1 MSRHLADTSRQDET
15 VVFMPA
21 QPVTPFSS
29 IRIDKDAPTPIYLQ
43 IAESIGSLLA
53 SGILPAGYV
62 LPPERVL
69 CEQFGIS
76 RMTLRQAM
84 SLLDHEGLIDSRR
97 GIGTVV
103 RHSRL
108 RKQQQELRSFSEEI
122 RARGG
127 RPESRLISLGLATP
141 AATVREFFGLREEQ
155 KVYEIQRVRLND
167 GEPLALETARIPE
180 RLCPGLERFD
190 LTKTS
195 LYCVLEESYGLSL
208 ESCSEEISAE
218 IPNSEFRKL
227 LSLSARTAVLVVNR
241 RTYTRDGRPVEL
253 TRSVFRGD
261 RYSAL
266 VHSVRKTKS
275 ILKTNREAT
284 THAAGKLP

>member
-1 MSRHLADTSRQDET
+1 M
-15 VVFMPA
+15 
-21 QPVTPFSS
+21 
-29 IRIDKDAPTPIYLQ
+29 TPIYLQ
-43 IAESIGSLLA
+43 IAEAIGSLLA
-53 SGILPAGYV
+53 SGVLPPGYV

-69 CEQFGIS
+69 CEQFDIS

-84 SLLDHEGLIDSRR
+84 SLLDREGLIDSRR
-97 GIGTVV
+97 GLGTVV

-141 AATVREFFGLREEQ
+141 AATVREFFGLRGDQ

-167 GEPLALETARIPE
+167 GEPLALEIARIPE

-190 LTKTS
+190 LAKTS
-195 LYCVLEESYGLSL
+195 LYRVLEESYGLSL
-208 ESCSEEISAE
+208 ENCSEEISAE
-218 IPNSEFRKL
+218 IPNSDCRKL
-227 LSLSARTAVLVVNR
+227 LSVPARTAVLVVNR
-241 RTYTRDGRPVEL
+241 KTYTRDERPVEF

-284 THAAGKLP
+284 TDGPGELP

>member
-1 MSRHLADTSRQDET
+1 MADTSRQLDT
-15 VVFMPA
+15 MMNMSAPT
-21 QPVTPFSS
+21 VTPFSS

-53 SGILPAGYV
+53 SGALPPGYI

-69 CEQFGIS
+69 CEQFSIS

-84 SLLDHEGLIDSRR
+84 SLLDREGLIDSRR

-103 RHSRL
+103 RHNRL

-122 RARGG
+122 RERGG

-141 AATVREFFGLREEQ
+141 AAAVREFFGLREDQ

-167 GEPLALETARIPE
+167 GEPLALEIARIPE

-195 LYCVLEESYGLSL
+195 LYRVLEESYGLSL
-208 ESCSEEISAE
+208 ENCSEEISAE
-218 IPNSEFRKL
+218 IPNSQCRKL
-227 LSLSARTAVLVVNR
+227 LSVPVRTAVLVVNR
-241 RTYTRDGRPVEL
+241 RTYARDGRPVEF

-266 VHSVRKTKS
+266 VHSVRKAKS
-275 ILKTNREAT
+275 VLKASSS
-284 THAAGKLP
+284 

>member
-1 MSRHLADTSRQDET
+1 M
-15 VVFMPA
+15 VIVPA
-21 QPVTPFSS
+21 QTVTPFSS
-29 IRIDKDAPTPIYLQ
+29 VRIDKDAPTPIYLQ
-43 IAESIGSLLA
+43 IAQSIGSLVA
-53 SGILPAGYV
+53 STVLPAGYV

-84 SLLDHEGLIDSRR
+84 NLLAREGLIDSRR

-103 RHSRL
+103 RPSRL

-141 AATVREFFGLREEQ
+141 EATVREFFGLREDQ

-167 GEPLALETARIPE
+167 GEPLALEIARIPE
-180 RLCPGLERFD
+180 RSCPGLERFD
-190 LTKTS
+190 LAKTS
-195 LYCVLEESYGLSL
+195 LYRILEESYGLSL

-218 IPNSEFRKL
+218 IPNSECRKL
-227 LSLSARTAVLVVNR
+227 LSVPARTAVLVVNR
-241 RTYTRDGRPVEL
+241 RTYTRDERPVEF

-266 VHSVRKTKS
+266 VHSVRKMKS
-275 ILKTNREAT
+275 VLKTS
-284 THAAGKLP
+284 GS

>member
-1 MSRHLADTSRQDET
+1 MAI
-15 VVFMPA
+15 MPA
-21 QPVTPFSS
+21 QTVTPFSS

-53 SGILPAGYV
+53 SGVLPPGYV
-62 LPPERVL
+62 LPSERVL

-84 SLLDHEGLIDSRR
+84 SLLDREGLIDSRR
-97 GIGTVV
+97 GIGTLVK
-103 RHSRL
+103 HSRL

-122 RARGG
+122 RERGG
-127 RPESRLISLGLATP
+127 HPESRLISLGLSTP
-141 AATVREFFGLREEQ
+141 AAIVREFFGLRGDQ

-167 GEPLALETARIPE
+167 GEPLGLEIARIPE
-180 RLCPGLERFD
+180 RLCPRLERFD
-190 LTKTS
+190 LAKTS
-195 LYCVLEESYGLSL
+195 LYRVLEESYGLSL

-218 IPNSEFRKL
+218 IPNSECRKL
-227 LSLSARTAVLVVNR
+227 LSVPARTAVLVVNR
-241 RTYTRDGRPVEL
+241 RTYTRDERPVEF

-275 ILKTNREAT
+275 ILKTNREAMT
-284 THAAGKLP
+284 DAGSEL

>member
-1 MSRHLADTSRQDET
+1 MMNMSGQT
-15 VVFMPA
+15 
-21 QPVTPFSS
+21 VTPFSS

-53 SGILPAGYV
+53 SGALPAGYI

-69 CEQFGIS
+69 CEQFSIS

-84 SLLDHEGLIDSRR
+84 SLLDREGLIDSRR

-103 RHSRL
+103 RHNRL

-122 RARGG
+122 RERGG

-141 AATVREFFGLREEQ
+141 AAAVREFFGLREDQ

-167 GEPLALETARIPE
+167 GEPLALELARIPE

-190 LTKTS
+190 LARSS
-195 LYCVLEESYGLSL
+195 LYEILEQSYGLRP
-208 ESCSEEISAE
+208 ETCNEEISAE
-218 IPNSEFRKL
+218 IPSSQQRKL
-227 LSLSARTAVLVVNR
+227 LSLPARTAVLVINR
-241 RTYTRDGRPVEL
+241 KTYMDDGRPLEL

-261 RYSAL
+261 RYSSV
-266 VHSVRKTKS
+266 VHSVRKNKS
-275 ILKTNREAT
+275 ILQAT
-284 THAAGKLP
+284 SS